1 MEDYK
6 EMYFNLFNKITDVI
20 AELQEIQQLT
30 EEIYIDKQEKINDKL
45 IETKE

>member
-6 EMYFNLFNKITDVI
+6 EMYFKLFNKITDVI